1 VGFQDHFSTQA
12 ARYAEARPR
21 YPSSLFAELAR
32 LAPNRTQA
40 WDAGS
45 GNGQA
50 AVALAEHFERV
61 VATEP
66 SAAQLAQAG
75 VHPRV
80 VYHRSA
86 ETAPMLRDATV
97 DLVTVAQAVHWFD
110 RSVFY
115 TEVKRV
121 LRSGGVLAI
130 WAYELCHVS
139 PEIDEIMQRF
149 YRGPI
154 WPYWPAE
161 RRHVE
166 AGYRDFDFPFDEISF
181 PICMMEH
188 EWSLAELAAYLR
200 TWSSVVRYTRE
211 TGIDPVA
218 ALEAELIPLWE
229 DGTRKIRWPLAG
241 RLGRHAG

>member
-12 ARYAEARPR
+12 TRYAEARPR
-21 YPSSLFAELAR
+21 YPSALFAELAR
-32 LAPNRTQA
+32 LAPGRTLA
-40 WDAGS
+40 WDAGT

-50 AVALAEHFERV
+50 AVALAGHFERV

-66 SAAQLAQAG
+66 SVAQLAHAA

-80 VYHRSA
+80 AYHRSA
-86 ETAPMLRDATV
+86 ETAPMLSDATV

-110 RSVFY
+110 RAIFY

-181 PICMMEH
+181 PTCMMEH
-188 EWSLAELAAYLR
+188 KWSLAELVAYLR

-211 TGIDPVA
+211 SGVDPVA
-218 ALEAELIPLWE
+218 ALERELAPLW
-229 DGTRKIRWPLAG
+229 GAGIRKISWPLAG
-241 RLGRHAG
+241 RVGRPAG